1 MNCPKCQTNNPEN
14 KKFCRECGAELLLVC
29 PNCGT
34 ALGPEDKFCGDCG
47 HNLASEAVTHKTEA
61 TPDAERKQVTALF
74 SDLSGY
80 TAMTERLDPE
90 EVKEIT
96 GRIFDGVRA
105 VVGKYDGFIERF
117 AGDGVLALF
126 GVPKSHED
134 DPIRAIR
141 AAREIHELVEG
152 MNPVYEAKVG
162 APLSMHSGINT
173 GLAVTADVDPEKGTH
188 GVTGDAINIAA
199 RLSDL
204 AKASEILI
212 GPSTCRQAEGHFALE
227 ALEPTKFKGKSEPI
241 SVYRVLSLKEEP
253 ITVHRQSGLR
263 ATLIGRRAELAQLCE
278 AAERLKGGSS
288 SVISISGDAGT
299 GKSRLVEEFKA
310 SLDLSKIRWRE
321 GHSYPYAQNIPYFPL
336 MDLISRAWRIEE
348 GDPPERIMEKIE
360 SGVERLLGTRE
371 NVAPYVGSLYSL
383 RYPEIEEVSP
393 EFWKSR
399 LFESIKAIVV
409 ALTQHAPT
417 IFCFEDIHWADPS
430 TLELLRFLVSDP
442 KYTALFVCVHRLPF
456 SLFSAHQLNALPNLY
471 EEIRLQDLS
480 PSDTLDM
487 VESLLK
493 ADNIPGELRKF
504 IQNKVE
510 GNPFYIEEVMNSLIE
525 SGTLSSDNGA
535 WRLTRT
541 LQEAEI
547 PPTVQGVISARL
559 DRLDRETKRILQ
571 EASVIGR
578 AFLYEILK
586 KVTETHE
593 PIDRFLSGLE
603 RLDLIRARSLE
614 PELEYI
620 FKHALTQEV
629 VYNGLLKKERQE
641 IHERIGLVMEHLFQD
656 RLTEFYE
663 TLAFHFKQGLSLR
676 RAVDYLMKSGE
687 KSLSRYAV
695 EESHRYY
702 QEAYELL
709 VNKRDM
715 TREEEELLI
724 DLLIGWAYVFYFRGD
739 WRRMGDLLRLYLPLA
754 ESLGDYSRLGMFYAW
769 IGFSH
774 FAVDTYGEGYDF
786 LSRAL
791 SIGKEIDDPK
801 VTGYA
806 SAWLSWTCDELGLL
820 DEAILHGETAQK
832 ISKSLPS
839 DHYLYFKS
847 LGGMALA
854 RFYKGE
860 TSKCL
865 ADGKALVEYAN
876 QHDNLR
882 SLGMGHHFVEL
893 SHITRGDLAAAVE
906 YGQKA
911 VDVPSEPLYHMAF
924 RVGLGL
930 SQVLRGNFH
939 QADEILRPVSAFC
952 QEFQVDW
959 LERMAQVPLG
969 AICIAKGR
977 MSEGFGILEQTRQQ
991 CFESGRK
998 YWYATSEYILGR
1010 IYLQIVLGEEQMSMV
1025 TLFRNVGFLIKAVP
1039 FAASKAEGHFN
1050 KAIGV
1055 AEEIGAKGILG
1066 QVYLDL
1072 GRLHKAKKR
1081 KDKARE
1087 CIAKAIEYFEICE
1100 AETFLKQAREELQS
1114 LG

>member
-1 MNCPKCQTNNPEN
+1 MECPKCQTEN
-14 KKFCRECGAELLLVC
+14 RVDKKFCRECGAELLLVC

-47 HNLASEAVTHKTEA
+47 QKLASEAVTQKTEA

-96 GRIFDGVRA
+96 GQIFDGVRA
-105 VVGKYDGFIERF
+105 IVGKYDGFIERF

-141 AAREIHELVEG
+141 AAREIHDLVEG
-152 MNPVYEAKVG
+152 MNPVYESKVG

-173 GLAVTADVDPEKGTH
+173 GLAVTADVDPSKGTH
-188 GVTGDAINIAA
+188 GITGDAINIAA

-204 AKASEILI
+204 AKAGEII
-212 GPSTCRQAEGHFALE
+212 VGPNTYRQAEKHFALE
-227 ALEPTKFKGKSEPI
+227 ALEPTKLKGKSEPI
-241 SVYRVLSLKEEP
+241 SVYRVLSMKEEP
-253 ITVHRQSGLR
+253 ITVHRQSGVR

-278 AAERLKGGSS
+278 AVERLKGGTS

-299 GKSRLVEEFKA
+299 GKSRLVEEFKT

-336 MDLISRAWRIEE
+336 MDLMSRAWRIEE
-348 GDPPERIMEKIE
+348 GDPPDRIREKIE

-371 NVAPYVGSLYSL
+371 KVAPYVGSLYSL
-383 RYPEIEEVSP
+383 YYPEIEEVSP

-399 LFESIKAIVV
+399 LFESIKSIVS

-442 KYTALFVCVHRLPF
+442 KYPALFVCVHRLPF
-456 SLFSAHQLNALPNLY
+456 SLFSAHQMNALPNLY

-510 GNPFYIEEVMNSLIE
+510 GNPFYVEEAMNSLIE
-525 SGTLSSDNGA
+525 SGTLSRDNGT
-535 WRLTRT
+535 WRLTKPP
-541 LQEAEI
+541 QEAEI

-586 KVTETHE
+586 KVTEIHE

-603 RLDLIRARSLE
+603 RLDLIRARSLD

-656 RLTEFYE
+656 RLAEFYE
-663 TLAFHFKQGLSLR
+663 TLAFHFKHGRSVVK
-676 RAVDYLMKSGE
+676 AVDYLMKAGE
-687 KSLSRYAV
+687 KSLSRFAV
-695 EESHRYY
+695 NESHEYY
-702 QEAYELL
+702 KEAFEI
-709 VNKRDM
+709 VASKADKTNDER
-715 TREEEELLI
+715 ELLI
-724 DLLIGWAYVFYFRGD
+724 DLLIQWGNVIYYRG
-739 WRRMGDLLRLYLPLA
+739 GFIEYEELLEAHKQIAL
-754 ESLGDYSRLGMFYAW
+754 SLDDKAKLGMFYSWLGWTKFWRAKLKEAKPILENALR
-769 IGFSH
+769 IGEKIKNPQ
-774 FAVDTYGEGYDF
+774 V
-786 LSRAL
+786 
-791 SIGKEIDDPK
+791 I
-801 VTGYA
+801 GYA
-806 SAWLSWTCDELGLL
+806 ACWLAFVCSDVGLL
-820 DEAILHGETAQK
+820 DEAIELGEKALNN
-832 ISKSLPS
+832 SRLLPS
-839 DHYLYFKS
+839 DHYLATKPFTALGHAYYWKGEGHKAVKAGLELIELGKRYENTRSAIMGRVVAGLGHFANGDFS
-847 LGGMALA
+847 LGIEISREAAESTKDPLYRTYAHTVLSFCCAAAQETTFARETGQEVVDFSKSAGCEQMGSYCDIVLA
-854 RFYKGE
+854 ATSMVEGYMSKGLE
-860 TSKCL
+860 GLRILSAEFLADDRKCL
-865 ADGKALVEYAN
+865 FAVTENVLGNVYL
-876 QHDNLR
+876 QMFLR
-882 SLGMGHHFVEL
+882 E
-893 SHITRGDLAAAVE
+893 GDL
-906 YGQKA
+906 
-911 VDVPSEPLYHMAF
+911 S
-924 RVGLGL
+924 
-930 SQVLRGNFH
+930 SST
-939 QADEILRPVSAFC
+939 ILRN
-952 QEFQVDW
+952 
-959 LERMAQVPLG
+959 L
-969 AICIAKGR
+969 
-977 MSEGFGILEQTRQQ
+977 
-991 CFESGRK
+991 
-998 YWYATSEYILGR
+998 
-1010 IYLQIVLGEEQMSMV
+1010 
-1025 TLFRNVGFLIKAVP
+1025 GFLIKNVP
-1039 FAASKAEGHFN
+1039 FAAKKAEDHFN
-1050 KAIGV
+1050 KAIEVGQ
-1055 AEEIGAKGILG
+1055 EIGAKGILG
-1066 QVYLDL
+1066 QSYLDL

-1081 KDKARE
+1081 KEKARE
-1087 CIAKAIEYFEICE
+1087 CTSKAIEYFELCE
-1100 AETFLKQAREELQS
+1100 AETFLKQARQELES
-1114 LG
+1114 FG